1 MKSSV
6 KIFIALAAL
15 LVGCGTTTQITSSW
29 RKPNATADSYNHIF
43 VAALSSNIAAKQAV
57 EDGIQQQLQEKGIK
71 VDKGLDA
78 FPPDFNTNS
87 AQRKDLVLSR
97 IKSTGADGILT
108 IALLKEDTETH
119 YRAGSGYWNPG
130 LRYGYYNT
138 FWNYYNNWYPSLYA
152 PDYYDETKVYYL
164 ETNLYNAKTEQL
176 IWTAQSKTYDPVSIS
191 SFLKGYLKTIR
202 EQMVK
207 DGLIHPASQTVAAR

>member
-1 MKSSV
+1 MKNSV
-6 KIFIALAAL
+6 KIFIALGAL

-29 RKPNATADSYNHIF
+29 RKPNATADNYNHIF

-78 FPPDFNTNS
+78 FPPNFNTS
-87 AQRKDLVLSR
+87 SEQRKDLVLNR
-97 IKSTGADGILT
+97 IKSTGAEGILT

-119 YRAGSGYWNPG
+119 YRAGSGFWNPG
-130 LRYGYYNT
+130 LRYGYYNN
-138 FWNYYNNWYPSLYA
+138 FSNYYNNWYPSLYS

-191 SFLKGYLKTIR
+191 SFLKGYLNTIR
-202 EQMVK
+202 EQMIK
-207 DGLIHPASQTVAAR
+207 DGLIRSAPQTVAAR